1 MFRSSVKND
10 HVDTADCTFR
20 VVGACLIIAEK
31 KTEEEREKEKRG
43 RQRKRTL
50 KHSITTMQL
59 SVDSLS
65 QAQSAQERLQMAA
78 AFPFHLPSI
87 DSDNPATASPETQTA
102 TDAVN

>member
-31 KTEEEREKEKRG
+31 TEEERERERG

-78 AFPFHLPSI
+78 AFPFYLPSI
-87 DSDNPATASPETQTA
+87 DPDNPATASRNP
-102 TDAVN
+102 DC